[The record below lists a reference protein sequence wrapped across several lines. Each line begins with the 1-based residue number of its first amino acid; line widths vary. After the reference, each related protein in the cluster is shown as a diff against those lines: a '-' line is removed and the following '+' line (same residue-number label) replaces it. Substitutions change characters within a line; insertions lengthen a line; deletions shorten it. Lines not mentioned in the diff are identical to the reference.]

1 MRDQARGQDGWIL
14 AKFSFCVFMDRDEE
28 NEANIS
34 SHLDRTSLV
43 NKIILVLDY
52 FRALKRKPVICKC
65 DVLFSLFSFSLTLS
79 VFSFSSSIPTEKSQ
93 KIFLLP
99 RKIFCKRKLSCTRLD
114 FGEILL
120 REQNGQSRAG
130 SIGPSCPLG

>member
-1 MRDQARGQDGWIL
+1 
-14 AKFSFCVFMDRDEE
+14 MDRDEVE
-28 NEANIS
+28 VHKNAKRERGQYQAILTELAWSIKDLLYGIKNTEKMIFV
-34 SHLDRTSLV
+34 LV
-43 NKIILVLDY
+43 Y
-52 FRALKRKPVICKC
+52 FRALKRKPVICKS

-114 FGEILL
+114 FDEILL